1 MVCHVDLIPIAALFD
16 LVHPDHHT
24 QLHGV
29 FVCLFVLV
37 FFFFTDFSI
46 SLYGLADISQ
56 SQIQFK
62 TYEDVIHQN
71 LFSL

>member
-1 MVCHVDLIPIAALFD
+1 MVCHVDLILIAALFD

-24 QLHGV
+24 QLHGF
-29 FVCLFVLV
+29 FVV

-46 SLYGLADISQ
+46 CLYGLADISQ